1 MNRLI
6 STLKPL
12 YWLLTH
18 KEQHHPAKPPCI
30 DATKIDPK
38 KVCIEIYKPVKGC
51 DKKIYGNSCKAE
63 AAGVTSYVDY
73 FPPAPRKKTG
83 CGCGK

>member
-18 KEQHHPAKPPCI
+18 KEQQQPAKPPCI
-30 DATKIDPK
+30 DATKIDPNK
-38 KVCIEIYKPVKGC
+38 PCIEIYQPVKGC
-51 DKKIYGNSCKAE
+51 DNKIYGNSCKAE
-63 AAGVTSYVDY
+63 AAGVTSYMDY
-73 FPPAPRKKTG
+73 PLPARKKTG

>member
-18 KEQHHPAKPPCI
+18 KEQRPTKPPCI

-38 KVCIEIYKPVKGC
+38 KVCIEIHKPVKGC
-51 DKKIYGNSCKAE
+51 DNKIYGNSCKAE

-73 FPPAPRKKTG
+73 SLPARKKTG

>member
-6 STLKPL
+6 STLKPI

-18 KEQHHPAKPPCI
+18 KEQRPTKPLCI
-30 DATKIDPK
+30 DPTKIDPHK
-38 KVCIEIYKPVKGC
+38 TCIEVYKPVKGC
-51 DKKIYGNSCKAE
+51 DNKIYGNSCKAE
-63 AAGVTSYVDY
+63 AAGVTSYKPY
-73 FPPAPRKKTG
+73 SEPAKKKTG

>member
-6 STLKPL
+6 STLKPI
-12 YWLLTH
+12 YWLLTQ
-18 KEQHHPAKPPCI
+18 KEHQHTKPLCI
-30 DATKIDPK
+30 DPTKIDPN

-51 DKKIYGNSCKAE
+51 DNKIYGNSCKAE
-63 AAGVTSYVDY
+63 AAGLTSYNSYPVV
-73 FPPAPRKKTG
+73 PATKKTG